1 MHARWLSWLWC
12 IALATLLGCVPT
24 TSSRHDW
31 SGVYVR
37 AREPGPGAFFPEE
50 WEEYEEAGSAA
61 ETELEMRRPSRR
73 RGGGGESGRRPP
85 PLLNPRPTPEEAQAR
100 ARRAADLA
108 VVRQARDLYFQ
119 RLAEARERY
128 PNAEGYENHHFI
140 PRYLGGDPQGRT
152 YRLPKAYHY
161 AITQE
166 FRTRWEYRKRKPTP
180 EERVDILILVYSR
193 YPIPQLIG
201 IEP

>member
-12 IALATLLGCVPT
+12 IAVATFLGCVPT
-24 TSSRHDW
+24 TSNRQDW

-37 AREPGPGAFFPEE
+37 EREPGPGAFFPEE
-50 WEEYEEAGSAA
+50 WEEHEEAGSAV
-61 ETELEMRRPSRR
+61 ETGLEMRRPSRR
-73 RGGGGESGRRPP
+73 RGGGGESGRRAP
-85 PLLNPRPTPEEAQAR
+85 PLLNPRPTPEEIQAR
-100 ARRAADLA
+100 ARRTADLA
-108 VVRQARDLYFQ
+108 VVQQARELYYQ

-128 PNAEGYENHHFI
+128 PNAEGYENHHFVPSYI
-140 PRYLGGDPQGRT
+140 GGSSQGKT

-166 FRTRWEYRKRKPTP
+166 FRTAWPYGQDRPTP
-180 EERVDILILVYSR
+180 KQRMNILIQVYSR